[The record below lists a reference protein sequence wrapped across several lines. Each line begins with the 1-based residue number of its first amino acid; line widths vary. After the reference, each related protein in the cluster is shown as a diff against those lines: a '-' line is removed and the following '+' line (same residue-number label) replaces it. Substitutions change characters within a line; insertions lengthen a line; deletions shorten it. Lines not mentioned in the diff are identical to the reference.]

1 MYLYIDIETI
11 PGGERPRVEDLKCPG
26 TYKKPDSIKAW
37 YDDPARREEVEEVF
51 RKTALD
57 PWSGQ
62 IVCIAWKLVDEDY
75 DDIVINTLDYNNELE
90 LLKEFEFE
98 LRGYPKKQFDKMSVV
113 HFIGH
118 NIKSFDIPF
127 LYLRAAKYDLKWLQQ
142 VIPNGFQRD
151 RIYDTMEMC
160 AVTARMTPDKY
171 VGLDKA
177 CRFFGL
183 DGKGDIDGS
192 MVYDL
197 YKEGRYQEISDYCKA
212 DVERVIELHKRLR

>member
-1 MYLYIDIETI
+1 MNLYIDIETI

-26 TYKKPDSIKAW
+26 SYKKPDSIKAW
-37 YDDPARREEVEEVF
+37 YDDPARKEEVEEAF

-57 PWSGQ
+57 PWAGQ
-62 IVCIAWKLVDEDY
+62 IVCIAYKLDDDEFGDEEVMGMWGTDEERLITAFSETLQQY
-75 DDIVINTLDYNNELE
+75 DRK
-90 LLKEFEFE
+90 LK
-98 LRGYPKKQFDKMSVV
+98 DKMSVV
-113 HFIGH
+113 HFVGH
-118 NIKSFDIPF
+118 NIKSFDIPY

-171 VGLDKA
+171 VSLDKA

-212 DVERVIELHKRLR
+212 DVEKVIELHKRLR

>member
-1 MYLYIDIETI
+1 MNLYIDIETI

-26 TYKKPDSIKAW
+26 SYKKPDSIKAW
-37 YDDPARREEVEEVF
+37 YDDPARKEEVEEVF

-57 PWSGQ
+57 PWAGQ

-171 VGLDKA
+171 VSLDKA

-197 YKEGRYQEISDYCKA
+197 YKEGRFQEISDYCKA

>member
-1 MYLYIDIETI
+1 MNLYIDIETI
-11 PGGERPRVEDLKCPG
+11 PAGDKPKVEDLKIPG
-26 TYKKPDSIKAW
+26 TYKKPESILAW
-37 YDDPARREEVEEVF
+37 KNDPERLTEIEEVY

-57 PWSGQ
+57 PWAGQ
-62 IVCIAWKLVDEDY
+62 IVSIAYKLDDDEFGDEEVMGMWGQSEERLLTAFSEALQHYDRKLV
-75 DDIVINTLDYNNELE
+75 
-90 LLKEFEFE
+90 
-98 LRGYPKKQFDKMSVV
+98 DKMSVV
-113 HFIGH
+113 HFVGH
-118 NIKSFDIPF
+118 NIKSFDIPY
-127 LYLRAAKYDLKWLQQ
+127 LYLRAAKYGLKWLQQ

-151 RIYDTMEMC
+151 RIIDTMEMC

-177 CRFFGL
+177 CKFFGL

-212 DVERVIELHKRLR
+212 DVERVIALHNVLK

>member
-1 MYLYIDIETI
+1 MNLYIDIETI

-37 YDDPARREEVEEVF
+37 YDDPARKEEVEEVF

-57 PWSGQ
+57 PWAGQ

-171 VGLDKA
+171 VSLDKA

-197 YKEGRYQEISDYCKA
+197 YKEGRFQEISDYCKA

>member
-1 MYLYIDIETI
+1 MNLYIDIETI

-37 YDDPARREEVEEVF
+37 YDDPARKEEVEEVF

-57 PWSGQ
+57 PWAGQ

-113 HFIGH
+113 HFVGH
-118 NIKSFDIPF
+118 NIKSFDIPY

-142 VIPNGFQRD
+142 IIPNGFQRD

-171 VGLDKA
+171 VSLDKA